1 MKNSTINQQ
10 DYTFQMTLLVFLA
23 SIIIPTQFIKLDEKW
38 DNLPKLLPPLA
49 GLILSIEIIRNT
61 KHEPTEREKEISQRY
76 EGLDVR
82 EQQLNERE
90 IRILNAEKTAKSE
103 RDRKQAEL
111 NSKIQKVNES
121 EAELKKHL
129 ESINQ
134 LIDDRAE
141 IMAERLNNNY
151 VERERELESQYQQKH
166 SELMNWYDGQLKK
179 LNDYKHELDKKI
191 LEARTEFNF
200 EVTKYERKI
209 LELELTIKKLN
220 ERIRDLKAPKLATG
234 GDEIACHE
242 CNKVIRFLWQHEP
255 PIEVDA
261 EPLATPIETG
271 ERETRFWLRLR
282 DPLQFPLL
290 KSEKIK
296 DGIRFE
302 VGKNT
307 SPVITQEDS
316 TDLVRIT
323 LPWNSKA
330 PRPKDVTRKSVE
342 DSLKNILD
350 VGGDR
355 SWLVTGHPGAGKTSS
370 LIYLGQQLG
379 GFDAVRIALNPH
391 QDDYSSYS
399 EYGFLEI
406 NELSQI
412 FNYITLLKTELE
424 LRRKDK
430 NRRFKLV
437 IVVDELGAIIDAG
450 SQIEIMAIF
459 RQLAVEGRKL
469 GLVILI
475 GNHSQ
480 TTKAISMDSEFRS
493 AFYQLFLVG
502 AARYAVDQPH
512 RNTGLS
518 KLEENYIRNAA
529 YPALMLANSQYSLV
543 VHPTHSD
550 YKQYRDKGNLP
561 RNLEQ
566 WESNILDTELIKLLG
581 KSEGKFGVSF
591 GKSEVSFS
599 KFEVSNDVAVSYQSD
614 IQQLLTDLPVSKLYP
629 NMGDFEIWQVIQ
641 TNLST
646 QSKTYVIE
654 NVLGCG
660 GKYFKQCSELVELL
674 RNKYS

>member
-1 MKNSTINQQ
+1 MKESTVNQH
-10 DYTFQMTLLVFLA
+10 DYTFQLALLVFLA
-23 SIIIPTQFIKLDEKW
+23 SIIIPTQFIKIDGKW

-61 KHEPTEREKEISQRY
+61 KHEPTEREKDISQRY

-82 EQQLNERE
+82 EEQLNERE
-90 IRILNAEKTAKSE
+90 TRILNAEKTAKSE

-111 NSKIQKVNES
+111 NSKIQSINES
-121 EAELKKHL
+121 EAELRKRL

-141 IMAERLNNNY
+141 IMAEKLNNSY
-151 VERERELESQYQQKH
+151 IERERELEAQYQQKH
-166 SELMNWYDGQLKK
+166 SELMEWYDGQLKK
-179 LNDYKHELDKKI
+179 LNNYKFELEKNI
-191 LEARTEFNF
+191 LEARTEFNL

-220 ERIRDLKAPKLATG
+220 QRIRDLKAPRLATG

-242 CNKVIRFLWQHEP
+242 CNKVISFLWRHEP
-255 PIEVDA
+255 PIQVDA

-290 KSEKIK
+290 KSEKVAN
-296 DGIRFE
+296 GIRFE

-307 SPVITQEDS
+307 SPIIQQEDS

-330 PRPKDVTRKSVE
+330 PKPEELNRKSVE
-342 DSLKNILD
+342 ETLKSILD
-350 VGGDR
+350 VGADR
-355 SWLVTGHPGAGKTSS
+355 SWLITGHPGAGKTST

-379 GFDAVRIALNPH
+379 GKDAVRIALNPH

-399 EYGFLEI
+399 QYGFLEI
-406 NELSQI
+406 NELSEI
-412 FNYITLLKTELE
+412 FNYCLLLKAELE

-437 IVVDELGAIIDAG
+437 VVVDELGAILDAG
-450 SQIEIMAIF
+450 DASEIMAIF

-469 GLVILI
+469 GLVVLI

-502 AARYAVDQPH
+502 AARYAVEQPH

-518 KLEENYIRNAA
+518 KLEENYIKSAA
-529 YPALMLANSQYSLV
+529 YPALMLANMQYSLV
-543 VHPTHSD
+543 KHPTHGD

-566 WESNILDTELIKLLG
+566 WESNIDSTELGKLLG
-581 KSEGKFGVSF
+581 NATYNLVTNSGVTQGNEGLTVEKVTSSVTL
-591 GKSEVSFS
+591 K
-599 KFEVSNDVAVSYQSD
+599 KLANNDVAELD
-614 IQQLLTDLPVSKLYP
+614 IFPGMTESERFDYWLKIKELVDKY
-629 NMGDFEIWQVIQ
+629 G
-641 TNLST
+641 
-646 QSKTYVIE
+646 KAYVIKE
-654 NVLGCG
+654 TLNCKGKNYQKGCDYLNFLDQ
-660 GKYFKQCSELVELL
+660 KC
-674 RNKYS
+674 R

>member
-1 MKNSTINQQ
+1 MKHSTRNRH
-10 DYTFQMTLLVFLA
+10 DYTFQLTLLVFLA
-23 SIIIPTQFIKLDEKW
+23 SIIIPTQFIKIDAKW
-38 DNLPKLLPPLA
+38 DNLPKLLPPLT
-49 GLILSIEIIRNT
+49 GLILSLEIIRNT
-61 KHEPTEREKEISQRY
+61 KHEPTEREKDISQRY

-82 EQQLNERE
+82 EEQLNERE
-90 IRILNAEKTAKSE
+90 TRILNAEKTAKSE

-111 NSKIQKVNES
+111 NSKIQSVNSS
-121 EAELKKHL
+121 EAELRKRL

-141 IMAERLNNNY
+141 IMAEKLNNNY
-151 VERERELESQYQQKH
+151 IERERELEAQYQQKH
-166 SELMNWYDGQLKK
+166 TELMEWYEGQLKK
-179 LNDYKHELDKKI
+179 LNNYKYELEKNI
-191 LEARTEFNF
+191 LEARTEFNL

-220 ERIRDLKAPKLATG
+220 ERIRDLKAPTLATG

-242 CNKVIRFLWQHEP
+242 CNKVISFLWRHEP

-290 KSEKIK
+290 KSEKISN
-296 DGIRFE
+296 GIRFE

-316 TDLVRIT
+316 TDLVRVT

-330 PRPKDVTRKSVE
+330 PRPEDITRKSVE
-342 DSLKNILD
+342 ETLKNILD
-350 VGGDR
+350 VGADR
-355 SWLVTGHPGAGKTSS
+355 SWLITGHPGAGKTST

-379 GFDAVRIALNPH
+379 GKDAVRIALNPH
-391 QDDYSSYS
+391 EDDYSSYS
-399 EYGFLEI
+399 QYGFLEI
-406 NELSQI
+406 NELSEI
-412 FNYITLLKTELE
+412 FNYITLIKAELE

-437 IVVDELGAIIDAG
+437 VVADELGAILDAG
-450 SQIEIMAIF
+450 EADEIMAIF

-469 GLVILI
+469 GLVVLI

-502 AARYAVDQPH
+502 AARYAVEQPH
-512 RNTGLS
+512 RNTGLT
-518 KLEENYIRNAA
+518 KLEENYIIKGAA
-529 YPALMLANSQYSLV
+529 YPALMLANMQYSLV
-543 VHPTHSD
+543 KHPTHGE
-550 YKQYRDKGNLP
+550 YKQYRDKGNIP
-561 RNLEQ
+561 KNLEQ
-566 WESNILDTELIKLLG
+566 WESNISDTELSKLLG
-581 KSEGKFGVSF
+581 NSEGNFGVTSGKFGVTPDSLVT
-591 GKSEVSFS
+591 SE
-599 KFEVSNDVAVSYQSD
+599 SYIEELVNSLPLQKV
-614 IQQLLTDLPVSKLYP
+614 TDLNS
-629 NMGDFEIWQVIQ
+629 GFELWELIKPY
-641 TNLST
+641 LDAE
-646 QSKTYVIE
+646 SKTYVIK

-660 GKYFKQCSELVELL
+660 GKYFNKCSELVELL

>member
-1 MKNSTINQQ
+1 MKDSTVNQH
-10 DYTFQMTLLVFLA
+10 DYTFQMALLVFLA
-23 SIIIPTQFIKLDEKW
+23 STIIPTQFIKIDGKW
-38 DNLPKLLPPLA
+38 DNLPKLLPPLT

-61 KHEPTEREKEISQRY
+61 KHEPTEREKDISQRY

-82 EQQLNERE
+82 EEQLNERE
-90 IRILNAEKTAKSE
+90 TRILNAEKTAKSE

-111 NSKIQKVNES
+111 NSKIQSVNES
-121 EAELKKHL
+121 EAELRKRL

-141 IMAERLNNNY
+141 IMAEKLNNNY
-151 VERERELESQYQQKH
+151 IERERELEAQYQQKH
-166 SELMNWYDGQLKK
+166 SELMEWYEGQLKK
-179 LNDYKHELDKKI
+179 LNNYKYELEKNI
-191 LEARTEFNF
+191 LEARTEFNL

-220 ERIRDLKAPKLATG
+220 ERIRDLKAPTLATG

-242 CNKVIRFLWQHEP
+242 CNKVIRFLWRHEP

-290 KSEKIK
+290 KSEKIAN
-296 DGIRFE
+296 GIRFE

-330 PRPKDVTRKSVE
+330 PKPEELNRKSVE
-342 DSLKNILD
+342 DSLRNIRN

-355 SWLVTGHPGAGKTSS
+355 SWLVTGHPGAGKTST

-379 GFDAVRIALNPH
+379 GKEAVRIALNPH
-391 QDDYSSYS
+391 LDENSSYS
-399 EYGFLEI
+399 QFGFLEV
-406 NELSQI
+406 NELSEI
-412 FNYITLLKTELE
+412 FNYITLIKAELE

-437 IVVDELGAIIDAG
+437 VVVDELGAILDAG
-450 SQIEIMAIF
+450 EADEIMTIF

-469 GLVILI
+469 GLVVLI

-502 AARYAVDQPH
+502 AARYAVEQPH
-512 RNTGLS
+512 RNTGLT
-518 KLEENYIRNAA
+518 KLEENYIIKGAA
-529 YPALMLANSQYSLV
+529 YPALMLANMQYSLV
-543 VHPTHSD
+543 LHPTHGE

-566 WESNILDTELIKLLG
+566 WELKLSDTELVKLLG
-581 KSEGKFGVSF
+581 KPEVKFSKLGVSF
-591 GKSEVSFS
+591 DNTEDAESLISELMKSLPLKTSKTLNPVDSGIELWEVI
-599 KFEVSNDVAVSYQSD
+599 NPY
-614 IQQLLTDLPVSKLYP
+614 
-629 NMGDFEIWQVIQ
+629 
-641 TNLST
+641 LST

-660 GKYFKQCSELVELL
+660 GKYFSKCSELVELL